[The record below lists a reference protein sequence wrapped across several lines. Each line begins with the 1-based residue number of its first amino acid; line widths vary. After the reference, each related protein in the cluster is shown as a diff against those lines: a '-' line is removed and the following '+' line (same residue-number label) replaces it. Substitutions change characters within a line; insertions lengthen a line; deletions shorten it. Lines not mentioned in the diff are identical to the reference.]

1 MLSAMRRVT
10 VNMEIVFV
18 NLVTTT
24 NMTAQYLAVSYDL
37 SKIYFPSYH
46 ITF

>member
-1 MLSAMRRVT
+1 MLSAMIRVT

-24 NMTAQYLAVSYDL
+24 NMTAQYLAVS
-37 SKIYFPSYH
+37 
-46 ITF
+46 